1 MTARIM
7 TRVNGTITDMIIN
20 LLAGAYLVACV
31 VGIIVLKRRTAARR
45 KQQRSN
51 TPAQAF
57 TGDRAGHTRNHER
70 QWRDNIIE
78 LKRNRNHV

>member
-1 MTARIM
+1 MF
-7 TRVNGTITDMIIN
+7 IN
-20 LLAGAYLVACV
+20 ILAAAYVIACI
-31 VGIIVLKRRTAARR
+31 VGIIVLKRRTAKR

-57 TGDRAGHTRNHER
+57 TGDRAGHTRNNER